1 MGKPAGKPA
10 GFFLFESSGRIAVA
24 SERMSKRKRT
34 QARVAPPVLSARD
47 PFREELIRA
56 GKLGDAG
63 KHDEAEAIWRKYLE
77 SCPDDPDV
85 CFNVGV
91 CIMRRA
97 ETAAQRF
104 EAAEFFERVVTSPFA
119 EMERKADAMNNMGL
133 MMERLGETEK
143 AATAYGF
150 ALKMFPGHKAARV
163 NLGDAKR
170 FLGDYAGAQSEY
182 SAVLDQDPASPE
194 AHMCAGMIALLLGE
208 WERGWR
214 EYRWRYQCAT
224 FKSKPFISSRP
235 AWNGESL
242 DGKTILIIAEQGWG
256 DQIMFARYAVELK
269 RQWPTCS
276 VWYHAEEPMHALLSG
291 VYGVDRA
298 VFNPADGFDYT
309 CPVMDFPHCLGMKS
323 EADIPPAQCIR
334 VMADWPRWSLNV
346 GNVLRKRVALVWAG
360 SPTHGKDR
368 ARSIPAK
375 LYQPLIDAHPEC
387 DFYSLQC
394 GPAQPEVA
402 ELRGVKDLAPDVH
415 NWTDTAQM
423 LTCMDLLVSVD
434 TACVH
439 LAGAVGT
446 PCYMLCPNSP
456 DFRWQLQREDSPWYP
471 KLRLFRQPTKDDW
484 ETPIIKITE
493 ALK

>member
-1 MGKPAGKPA
+1 
-10 GFFLFESSGRIAVA
+10 
-24 SERMSKRKRT
+24 
-34 QARVAPPVLSARD
+34 
-47 PFREELIRA
+47 
-56 GKLGDAG
+56 
-63 KHDEAEAIWRKYLE
+63 
-77 SCPDDPDV
+77 
-85 CFNVGV
+85 
-91 CIMRRA
+91 
-97 ETAAQRF
+97 
-104 EAAEFFERVVTSPFA
+104 
-119 EMERKADAMNNMGL
+119 
-133 MMERLGETEK
+133 
-143 AATAYGF
+143 
-150 ALKMFPGHKAARV
+150 
-163 NLGDAKR
+163 
-170 FLGDYAGAQSEY
+170 
-182 SAVLDQDPASPE
+182 
-194 AHMCAGMIALLLGE
+194 
-208 WERGWR
+208 
-214 EYRWRYQCAT
+214 
-224 FKSKPFISSRP
+224 
-235 AWNGESL
+235 
-242 DGKTILIIAEQGWG
+242 
-256 DQIMFARYAVELK
+256 
-269 RQWPTCS
+269 
-276 VWYHAEEPMHALLSG
+276 MHALLSG

-298 VFNPADGFDYT
+298 VFNPEDGFDYT
-309 CPVMDFPHCLGMKS
+309 CPVMDLPFCTGMKS

-334 VMADWPRWSLNV
+334 TMPDWPPWSLNV

-394 GPAQPEVA
+394 GPAQPEIA
-402 ELRGVKDLAPDVH
+402 GLTGVKDLAPDVR